1 MSTRIDINL
10 RLFPLLLLLFFLC
23 FPLFLPSFNSWL
35 QYCKIDIHANKGT
48 VTRAK
53 KRTTCFAT
61 LLQNEL
67 NSDAAR
73 FTTDNFFCH
82 YWELIRMSTRRDTFI
97 GSFSA
102 FVKRDLWK
110 LYYGNGKVIGLI
122 SKTTTPLY
130 TCMTLFCNFFAVL
143 YTTTAR
149 NFTVSI
155 LACAQS
161 LPQLQLNLQTSLEFH
176 KPASKTYRP

>member
-1 MSTRIDINL
+1 M
-10 RLFPLLLLLFFLC
+10 LLLLFFFYV
-23 FPLFLPSFNSWL
+23 FPFFFRPLIAGYNTVKFF
-35 QYCKIDIHANKGT
+35 IHANKGT

-73 FTTDNFFCH
+73 FTTDNFFLPLLRT
-82 YWELIRMSTRRDTFI
+82 YKN
-97 GSFSA
+97 
-102 FVKRDLWK
+102 VNQKRYFHRIIFCFREKGPLETLRWH
-110 LYYGNGKVIGLI
+110 GKAIGLI
-122 SKTTTPLY
+122 SKTTTPSKLY
-130 TCMTLFCNFFAVL
+130 TRITLFCNFFAVL

-161 LPQLQLNLQTSLEFH
+161 LP
-176 KPASKTYRP
+176 

>member
-1 MSTRIDINL
+1 
-10 RLFPLLLLLFFLC
+10 
-23 FPLFLPSFNSWL
+23 
-35 QYCKIDIHANKGT
+35 
-48 VTRAK
+48 
-53 KRTTCFAT
+53 
-61 LLQNEL
+61 
-67 NSDAAR
+67 
-73 FTTDNFFCH
+73 
-82 YWELIRMSTRRDTFI
+82 MSTRRDIFI
-97 GSFSA
+97 GPFSA

-110 LYYGNGKVIGLI
+110 LYDGNGKAIGLI
-122 SKTTTPLY
+122 SKTTTPSKLY

-176 KPASKTYRP
+176 KPVSKTYERMSRCYSDMGIPFPKPW

>member
-1 MSTRIDINL
+1 MSSRIDINW

-73 FTTDNFFCH
+73 FTTDNFFLPLLRT
-82 YWELIRMSTRRDTFI
+82 YKN
-97 GSFSA
+97 
-102 FVKRDLWK
+102 VNQKRYFHRIIFCFREKGPLETLLWQRK
-110 LYYGNGKVIGLI
+110 SNR
-122 SKTTTPLY
+122 
-130 TCMTLFCNFFAVL
+130 FNQQ
-143 YTTTAR
+143 
-149 NFTVSI
+149 NNNSI
-155 LACAQS
+155 IHVHDAL
-161 LPQLQLNLQTSLEFH
+161 L
-176 KPASKTYRP
+176 